1 MRKVPIK
8 QEYEEYY
15 IYLEE
20 LRLSGETNMWGATPY
35 LVCRYNLDTVRANE
49 ILFSWIDNY
58 DELAEKYQWRNK

>member
-35 LVCRYNLDTVRANE
+35 LVYRYDLDEVRANE

-58 DELAEKYQWRNK
+58 EELAEKYQWRK

>member
-35 LVCRYNLDTVRANE
+35 LVHRYGLDEVRANE

-58 DELAEKYQWRNK
+58 EELAEKYQWRK